1 MKKDSNNYDK
11 AIFSGIYNII
21 SIFLVSVF
29 LISISNTS
37 NNKNVNNII
46 NTEDSL
52 NVGRFITDS
61 TSEVS
66 DENLILSYLKNLYA
80 TRNNSFITG
89 NVEDLYRF
97 YDISDNFG
105 AYSLEYEFKRIA
117 FLRDWT
123 NKKDAQ
129 IINISSTPK
138 ITSLKK
144 GNNVYQLVLTETFSF
159 DYAYNKDLKDI
170 KNFTADLIHN
180 LELEKLNNTF
190 IVTKDYYECCFNSG
204 LEQYN
209 FDLTEKSIPLTDM
222 KNTNL

>member
-66 DENLILSYLKNLYA
+66 DENLILSLFKE
-80 TRNNSFITG
+80 FIC
-89 NVEDLYRF
+89 
-97 YDISDNFG
+97 
-105 AYSLEYEFKRIA
+105 
-117 FLRDWT
+117 
-123 NKKDAQ
+123 
-129 IINISSTPK
+129 
-138 ITSLKK
+138 
-144 GNNVYQLVLTETFSF
+144 
-159 DYAYNKDLKDI
+159 
-170 KNFTADLIHN
+170 
-180 LELEKLNNTF
+180 NT
-190 IVTKDYYECCFNSG
+190 K
-204 LEQYN
+204 
-209 FDLTEKSIPLTDM
+209 
-222 KNTNL
+222 